1 MANYPEEA
9 EVTLKIDS
17 KEAQQKLEALQKQ
30 AADLRQKFAKA
41 FADGDTKQINKIN
54 RELQKTTKEINS
66 MRTNAANVAA
76 AMKRLGEL
84 SPKELR
90 QTIRQINNELDSGR
104 IPRGS
109 EQWSEYAQKLDRV
122 KEELRRVNAELHAG
136 AEEEKGFFGGIA
148 EWGQKWVG
156 AYTIIE
162 DVLAKLGLDFQ
173 EMWANFEAKEESQAN
188 LKALTGLDDASIQ
201 WLTKQADKLSTS
213 MDETGL
219 RITQSSRE
227 ILDAYMMVGSNKPE
241 LLGSSEELNA
251 VTVEAMRLAAAAKM
265 ELGPAVDA
273 MTTALNQYGEG
284 ADQAARFVNVLAAGS
299 KSGASNVEQQAASIL
314 KAGTAAASANVT
326 FEELVGTIEMLGE
339 KGIKGEVAGT
349 GLKKLFLVLQT
360 GAKETNPKVVGLN
373 TALENLNAMV
383 ERAEKK
389 KVGGG
394 ASFLKDMFGE
404 EAYSIASILS
414 ANTEAVRNY
423 TDAVTDTQTAVDQ
436 AAINSDT
443 TAAKMAQMRNK
454 TEEAGTELMK
464 TLNPAIGFLA
474 QAAGTLVG
482 VLPVVVN
489 AIVACRG
496 AILGAATAI
505 LLYNTATKTSI
516 ILDKLKV
523 FWTDKALVSIKKL
536 GAAMKSNLFGLAIA
550 AAGALIGMLIQ
561 MSRRH
566 EEAAKASAEH
576 AAEERKLAREAG
588 NYEAEAQKNAASE
601 LRRLKALYD
610 AATDETKSKKERIKA
625 ARQLIDLYPA
635 QLKGL
640 SAEKIAAGETA
651 SAYEALTTSILENAR
666 AKAAANKI
674 IENESKILD
683 LEAEMDGQRENFE
696 SSSIKLRSIQSENS
710 RRSQQNSHTAS
721 SVTGALAMSQ
731 GVELPSV
738 RDMIPTDMLEKEV
751 KAASDKMDELG
762 ESIDRLREA
771 NRKIE
776 TEFEHNKAFNEQLAG
791 GGTPTTPK
799 ITLGE
804 TEKERK
810 EREKKEREASKKAKE
825 ALKKELDEAK
835 SLRDTAEAQNIARY
849 ATGLIDFR
857 EYSAEKERVE
867 KEYADKVVAIH
878 ENHDKIDIAAY
889 GAALKNRME
898 LQKKHQDEQRKL
910 SLEALDR
917 RHDEHQ
923 DAIVADFYDTSSKLF
938 QNERA
943 MNQRLLQEDLRYLEE
958 KKKRYAEGSKE
969 AADIQKQIDD
979 RLAQDKLAK
988 LKELAALIKKY
999 RASSEPELLKAQRD
1013 TEMAIL
1019 KEGYKR
1025 KQVSEVEYLEWKER
1039 INERYDIKKARAEK
1053 KKTYMVEA
1061 YPGDDNEE
1069 PIDTRTKKEET
1080 NDAIGEIV
1088 EKQEW
1093 TLKKL
1098 KELYEQGLIDEKTYL
1113 ERRAHINSKAYK
1125 EIVSEATNGM
1135 GQQTAMVFKLGEA
1148 WFALFRNLKDTGR
1161 LSFEDLAYAAGSTV
1175 SALCAGVEMY
1185 TQFAQAQAQID
1196 IANTEAKYDAMIQ
1209 AAGNNKDKVEQ
1220 LEKEKEEKIKKI
1232 KAEAQDKEFQAKIV
1246 EAIAQTAQNA
1256 INAYGAMAGI
1266 PVVGPALAVAA
1277 AAAATA
1283 MGMVQ
1288 IALIKKQQQA
1298 AKQQG
1303 YYSGGFTDRDPDNRR
1318 EVGVVHAN
1326 EFVANHK
1333 AVANPALSPVL
1344 SLIDRAQRTNTVG
1357 SLTAAD
1363 VSNALG
1369 QGRGVSARG
1378 EVAAPYP
1385 ASDPLLAG
1393 TVAAMADTSAA
1404 TRRAIDRL
1412 SDNLE
1417 GGIETYVIMD
1427 GEQGLHK
1434 KLRHYERL
1442 IQNPKR

>member
-1 MANYPEEA
+1 MANFSEEA
-9 EVTLKIDS
+9 GVTLKIDS
-17 KEAQQKLEALQKQ
+17 KEAQQKLDSLKKQ
-30 AADLRQKFAKA
+30 ATDLRKEFSTA
-41 FADGDTKQINKIN
+41 FKKGDTKEIN
-54 RELQKTTKEINS
+54 RINQELQKTTREIKK
-66 MRTNAANVAA
+66 MQTNAANVND

-84 SPKELR
+84 APKELR
-90 QTIRQINNELDSGR
+90 RTLGQINAELNSGR
-104 IPRGS
+104 IPRGTK
-109 EQWSEYAQKLDRV
+109 EWEEYAQKLSLV
-122 KEELRRVNAELHAG
+122 KEELRRVSAELHAG
-136 AEEEKGFFGGIA
+136 EKEEKGLFDGIA

-156 AYTIIE
+156 AYTII
-162 DVLAKLGLDFQ
+162 DSVLSKLGLDFQ
-173 EMWANFEAKEESQAN
+173 EMRANFEAKEESQAN
-188 LKALTGLDDASIQ
+188 LKALTGLDDDSIQ
-201 WLTKQADKLSTS
+201 WLTEQAEKLSTT

-241 LLGSSEELNA
+241 LLGNSEELNT
-251 VTVEAMRLAAAAKM
+251 VTVEAMRLASAAKM

-299 KSGASNVEQQAASIL
+299 KSGASNVVQQAASIL

-423 TDAVTDTQTAVDQ
+423 TEAVSDTQTAMEQ
-436 AAINSDT
+436 AATNSDT
-443 TAAKMAQMRNK
+443 TAAKMAQMRNR
-454 TEEAGTELMK
+454 TEEAGNELME
-464 TLNPAIGFLA
+464 TLNPAVGYLA

-482 VLPVVVN
+482 VLPVVVK

-496 AILGAATAI
+496 AILGAAAAI
-505 LLYNTATKTSI
+505 LLYNTATKASI

-523 FWTDKALVSIKKL
+523 FWTDKALVSIKKFFSTL
-536 GAAMKSNLFGLAIA
+536 VKHPY
-550 AAGALIGMLIQ
+550 GALLAVIGAVVGGLIQ

-566 EEAAKASAEH
+566 EDAAKAAAKH
-576 AAEERKLAREAG
+576 ASEERKLAREAG
-588 NYEAEAQKNAASE
+588 NYEAEAKKSAAE
-601 LRRLKALYD
+601 EVRRAKALYD

-625 ARQLIDLYPA
+625 AKQLIDLYPD

-640 SAEKIAAGETA
+640 SAEKIAAGEAAT
-651 SAYEALTTSILENAR
+651 AYEALTASILENAR
-666 AKAAANKI
+666 AKAAANKLIKNEEQIFDAQAEIDALEEERKI
-674 IENESKILD
+674 IEKKRDDIVKFTRERNNRVIENGMINSPAGYSALKDSEKADTEPLDKQISEIGDKVDAQQRIIDINKKANENIAKTFKD
-683 LEAEMDGQRENFE
+683 
-696 SSSIKLRSIQSENS
+696 
-710 RRSQQNSHTAS
+710 
-721 SVTGALAMSQ
+721 
-731 GVELPSV
+731 
-738 RDMIPTDMLEKEV
+738 
-751 KAASDKMDELG
+751 
-762 ESIDRLREA
+762 
-771 NRKIE
+771 
-776 TEFEHNKAFNEQLAG
+776 NKVFNEQLAG
-791 GGTPTTPK
+791 GGTTTETK

-810 EREKKEREASKKAKE
+810 EREKKEREAAKKAKE

-849 ATGLIDFR
+849 ATGVIDFR
-857 EYSAEKERVE
+857 EYSAEKERIE
-867 KEYADKVVAIH
+867 KEHADKVVEIH
-878 ENHDKIDIAAY
+878 EKHNKVDIAAY
-889 GAALKNRME
+889 GAALKSRMA

-910 SLEALDR
+910 SLQALDR

-923 DAIVADFYDTSSKLF
+923 DAIVADFYDTSSKFF

-958 KKKRYAEGSKE
+958 KKKLYVEGSQE

-979 RLAQDKLAK
+979 RLAQDRLAK
-988 LKELAALIKKY
+988 QKELVELIEKY
-999 RASSEPELLKAQRD
+999 RASREPEMAKARRD
-1013 TEMAIL
+1013 VELAIL
-1019 KEGYKR
+1019 EEGYKQ
-1025 KQVSEVEYLEWKER
+1025 KQISEEEYLEWKKR
-1039 INERYDIKKARAEK
+1039 INEKYRLQEEAANKDKTDSAEIPGADGTGKTVDLRTSSEKKATAFANIVTERDQTLDALKGLYEK
-1053 KKTYMVEA
+1053 GEIDEQTYLDRRVSINKEA
-1061 YPGDDNEE
+1061 NEE
-1069 PIDTRTKKEET
+1069 IANIAKE
-1080 NDAIGEIV
+1080 
-1088 EKQEW
+1088 
-1093 TLKKL
+1093 
-1098 KELYEQGLIDEKTYL
+1098 GLD
-1113 ERRAHINSKAYK
+1113 
-1125 EIVSEATNGM
+1125 
-1135 GQQTAMVFKLGEA
+1135 QQTAMVFKLGEA
-1148 WFALFRNLKDTGR
+1148 WFALFHNLKENGR
-1161 LSFEDLAYAAGSTV
+1161 LSFEDLADAASSTV

-1209 AAGNNKDKVEQ
+1209 AAGNNKAKVEQ
-1220 LEKEKEEKIKKI
+1220 LEKEKEEKVNKI
-1232 KAEAQDKEFQAKIV
+1232 KAEAQGKEFQAKIV

-1266 PVVGPALAVAA
+1266 PVVGPALGAAA

-1326 EFVANHK
+1326 EFVANHR

-1344 SLIDRAQRTNTVG
+1344 SLIDRAQRANTVG

-1378 EVAAPYP
+1378 EVAAPAP
-1385 ASDPLLAG
+1385 GSDPLLAG
-1393 TVAAMADTSAA
+1393 SVAAMADTSAA
-1404 TRRAIDRL
+1404 TRKALDRL
-1412 SDNLE
+1412 SENLE
-1417 GGIETYVIMD
+1417 GGIETYVVMD
-1427 GEQGLHK
+1427 GERGLHK
-1434 KLRHYERL
+1434 KLKHYEKL

>member
-9 EVTLKIDS
+9 EVILKIDS
-17 KEAQQKLEALQKQ
+17 KEAQQKLDSLKQ
-30 AADLRQKFAKA
+30 QATDLRKEFSTA
-41 FADGDTKQINKIN
+41 FKKGDTKEIN
-54 RELQKTTKEINS
+54 RINQELQKTTREIKK
-66 MRTNAANVAA
+66 MQTNAANVSD

-84 SPKELR
+84 TPKELR
-90 QTIRQINNELDSGR
+90 RTLGQINAELNSGR
-104 IPRGS
+104 VPRGS
-109 EQWSEYAQKLDRV
+109 KEWDEYASQLSIVHKELTRV
-122 KEELRRVNAELHAG
+122 QAELRAG
-136 AEEEKGFFGGIA
+136 GKDRKVFFDDIA
-148 EWGQKWVG
+148 KWGQKWVG
-156 AYTIIE
+156 AYTIID
-162 DVLAKLGLDFQ
+162 DVLSKLGLDFQ
-173 EMWANFEAKEESQAN
+173 EMRANFEAKEESQAN
-188 LKALTGLDDASIQ
+188 LKALTGLDDDAIQ
-201 WLTKQADKLSTS
+201 WLTGQADKLATT

-219 RITQSSRE
+219 RVTQSSRE

-251 VTVEAMRLAAAAKM
+251 VTVEAMRLASAAKM

-326 FEELVGTIEMLGE
+326 FEELVGAIEMLGE

-373 TALENLNAMV
+373 AALENLNAMV

-423 TDAVTDTQTAVDQ
+423 TDAVTDTHTAVEQ

-454 TEEAGTELMK
+454 TEEAGNELMK

-496 AILGAATAI
+496 AILGAAAAI
-505 LLYNTATKTSI
+505 LLYNTATKASI

-523 FWTDKALVSIKKL
+523 FWTDTARGSLKKL
-536 GAAMKSNLFGLAIA
+536 YVTLISNPYGAIA
-550 AAGALIGMLIQ
+550 AVIGAVIGMLIQ

-566 EEAAKASAEH
+566 EEAAKAAAEH
-576 AAEERKLAREAG
+576 AAEERRLAKEAVE
-588 NYEAEAQKNAASE
+588 YEAEAKKSAAEE
-601 LRRLKALYD
+601 LRRAKALYD
-610 AATDETKSKKERIKA
+610 AATDETKSKKKRIKA
-625 ARQLIDLYPA
+625 AKQLIDLYPA

-640 SAEKIAAGETA
+640 SAEKIAAGEAAT
-651 SAYEALTTSILENAR
+651 AYEALTASILENAR
-666 AKAAANKI
+666 AKAAANKLIKNEEEIFDAQAEIDALNAEKKVLEEERDVIKAQNQKNKKAIAQTNPTQMAMPGGAIAARNENPINGTILLDKQISEIDDKVDAQQRI
-674 IENESKILD
+674 IDVNKKANENIAKTFKD
-683 LEAEMDGQRENFE
+683 
-696 SSSIKLRSIQSENS
+696 
-710 RRSQQNSHTAS
+710 
-721 SVTGALAMSQ
+721 
-731 GVELPSV
+731 
-738 RDMIPTDMLEKEV
+738 
-751 KAASDKMDELG
+751 
-762 ESIDRLREA
+762 
-771 NRKIE
+771 
-776 TEFEHNKAFNEQLAG
+776 NKVFNEQLAG
-791 GGTPTTPK
+791 GGTTTATK

-810 EREKKEREASKKAKE
+810 EREKKERDAAKKARE

-867 KEYADKVVAIH
+867 KEYADKVVEIH
-878 ENHDKIDIAAY
+878 EKHNKIDIAAY
-889 GAALKNRME
+889 GAALKSRME
-898 LQKKHQDEQRKL
+898 LLKKHQDEQRKF
-910 SLEALDR
+910 SLQQLDKDHR
-917 RHDEHQ
+917 EKEDK
-923 DAIVADFYDTSSKLF
+923 IVADFYDPSSSVF

-943 MNQRLLQEDLRYLEE
+943 LNQSLLQEDLRYLKR
-958 KKKRYAEGSKE
+958 KKDCYAKGSKE

-979 RLAQDKLAK
+979 RLAQDKLDK
-988 LKELAALIKKY
+988 QKELVELIERY
-999 RASSEPELLKAQRD
+999 RSSREPEMAEARCDVEL
-1013 TEMAIL
+1013 AIL
-1019 KEGYKR
+1019 EEGYKQ
-1025 KQVSEVEYLEWKER
+1025 KKISEEEYLEWKKR
-1039 INERYDIKKARAEK
+1039 INEQYEFQAEAARK
-1053 KKTYMVEA
+1053 KKKDFAVI
-1061 YPGDDNEE
+1061 PGADGAGKTVDL
-1069 PIDTRTKKEET
+1069 RTPSERRSDEMSEILT
-1080 NDAIGEIV
+1080 DRDQTLDALKDLYEKGEID
-1088 EKQEW
+1088 
-1093 TLKKL
+1093 
-1098 KELYEQGLIDEKTYL
+1098 EQTYL
-1113 ERRAHINSKAYK
+1113 DRRVSINK
-1125 EIVSEATNGM
+1125 EANEKIANMVKEGLD
-1135 GQQTAMVFKLGEA
+1135 QQTAMIFDLGEA
-1148 WFALFRNLKDTGR
+1148 WYSLFSNIAETGR
-1161 LSFEDLAYAAGSTV
+1161 FSFENLADAAGSTV

-1185 TQFAQAQAQID
+1185 TRFAQAQAQID

-1209 AAGNNKDKVEQ
+1209 AAGNNKAKVEQ
-1220 LEKEKEEKIKKI
+1220 LEKEKEEKVKKI
-1232 KAEAQDKEFQAKIV
+1232 KAEAQEKEFQAKIV

-1256 INAYGAMAGI
+1256 IIAYGSMAGI
-1266 PVVGPALAVAA
+1266 PVVGPALAAAA

-1298 AKQQG
+1298 AKASG

-1378 EVAAPYP
+1378 EVAAPHP

-1417 GGIETYVIMD
+1417 GGIETYVVMD